1 LSIAQS
7 TINSQENF
15 NKCLLSDGNATKVLK
30 SLLCIQEDF
39 VEFYCEELAKLF
51 LKHIKTVIESRA
63 SFVLLAILEKG
74 GRDHLLKE
82 IIKSGVKF
90 DKCIAGKHFVKLI
103 D

>member
-15 NKCLLSDGNATKVLK
+15 NQCLLSDGNATKVLK